1 MSTFLI
7 TGATG
12 GIGGAVARALHR
24 RGDDLLLAG
33 RDAAR
38 MAALV
43 AELPGARPLLG
54 DLAKLAEL
62 SGSTDLA
69 DSRELVDP
77 NGSNGSHASSGL
89 ADLVAGVDRLDG
101 LVHCAGTVWLGTVAE
116 TPWRV
121 WRDILMVNLAA
132 PAELTRVLLPALRAA
147 GGQVVFVNSGS
158 GQRANPGWSS
168 YAASKFGLRALAD
181 ALRAEEASNGVRV
194 STVYPGRTAT
204 EMQRRV
210 RAAEGGEYDPDDYL
224 SAQAVATVVLAALD
238 APQGAEITEL
248 TIRPAG

>member
-43 AELPGARPLLG
+43 AELPGARPLVG

-62 SGSTDLA
+62 AELADSNDLA
-69 DSRELVDP
+69 DS
-77 NGSNGSHASSGL
+77 NGSNASSGL

-121 WRDILMVNLAA
+121 WRDTLMVNLAA
-132 PAELTRVLLPALRAA
+132 PAELTRVLLPALRSA

-181 ALRAEEASNGVRV
+181 ALRAEEAGNGVRV

-204 EMQRRV
+204 EMQRQV
-210 RAAEGGEYDPDDYL
+210 RAAEGGDYDPDDYL

-238 APQGAEITEL
+238 APQGAEVTEL
-248 TIRPAG
+248 TIRPVG

>member
-43 AELPGARPLLG
+43 AELPGARPLVG

-62 SGSTDLA
+62 AELA
-69 DSRELVDP
+69 DSTELADS
-77 NGSNGSHASSGL
+77 NGSNASSGL

-121 WRDILMVNLAA
+121 WRDTLMLNLAA

-181 ALRAEEASNGVRV
+181 ALRAEEAGNGVRV

-204 EMQRRV
+204 EMQRQV
-210 RAAEGGEYDPDDYL
+210 RAAEGGEYDPEDYL

-238 APQGAEITEL
+238 TPQGAEVTEL